1 MSHFKA
7 SECQL
12 NIYGYKDFKGFTE
25 IEYKQSRSIEAQHSI
40 GQTNPYN
47 RSEGKPEYS
56 GKITFIAEAY
66 FDQILDKIPKGN
78 SEFDAAPSDIIVTYA
93 GYLRKETSIKL
104 INVMFTDITHK
115 ITTDKVE
122 PIPIDFYF
130 EGIEKL

>member
-25 IEYKQSRSIEAQHSI
+25 IEFKTSRSVEAQHSI
-40 GQTNPYN
+40 GLTNPYN
-47 RSEGKPEYS
+47 RSEGKPDFS

-66 FDQILDKIPKGN
+66 FDNILDRIPKGN
-78 SEFDAAPSDIIVTYA
+78 SEFDSNPFDIIIIYA
-93 GYLRKETSIKL
+93 GFNRKEVSLKL
-104 INVMFTDITHK
+104 LNVMFTDITHK